1 MHPVYSSW
9 LHSVTIVQCF
19 IMFTIFQVTMTFHRD
34 DDMTVVDEEDSVVP
48 MTEVYVNV
56 TSTPNTPVIVSVF
69 DKSLSLLAGSCDIG
83 KQSSVSP
90 YSNCAKDNKPLNES
104 RHTVHLYHS
113 SSSPSVPTPPLP
125 SPPFP
130 TLPLSCRCVGGLTPS
145 CLAPSPTLTTAV
157 LLKHAHSAALISA
170 RSRRRWTSTGSS
182 M

>member
-1 MHPVYSSW
+1 
-9 LHSVTIVQCF
+9 
-19 IMFTIFQVTMTFHRD
+19 MTFHRD

-90 YSNCAKDNKPLNES
+90 YSNRAKDKRTLNES

-113 SSSPSVPTPPLP
+113 SSPPPLP

-130 TLPLSCRCVGGLTPS
+130 TLPLSCRCVGGLTQS

-170 RSRRRWTSTGSS
+170 RSRRRWTSKGSS
-182 M
+182 V

>member
-1 MHPVYSSW
+1 
-9 LHSVTIVQCF
+9 
-19 IMFTIFQVTMTFHRD
+19 MFTIFQVAMTFHRD
-34 DDMTVVDEEDSVVP
+34 NDMTIVDEEDSVVP

-90 YSNCAKDNKPLNES
+90 YSSYAKDNKPLNES
-104 RHTVHLYHS
+104 RLTVHLHQS
-113 SSSPSVPTPPLP
+113 SSSPPHP

-130 TLPLSCRCVGGLTPS
+130 TRPLSCRCVGGLTLL
-145 CLAPSPTLTTAV
+145 CLAPSASLTTAV
-157 LLKHAHSAALISA
+157 LLRHAHSAALFCA

-182 M
+182 V